1 MSETDLHIDT
11 LPEEMNKVVNALCR
25 EFRRLWRALKK
36 ALDPFFKWLGS
47 AHLRRWLKNAIT
59 AMRRAG
65 IIEPRRRSVSPKR
78 ARIYQRKV
86 GIAK

>member
-1 MSETDLHIDT
+1 MSETDLDT
-11 LPEEMNKVVNALCR
+11 LPEEMSKAVNALCR

-47 AHLRRWLKNAIT
+47 PQVRRWLRNAIT
-59 AMRRAG
+59 TMRRAG